1 MTDKVS
7 RSLKIDR
14 HMDEMLQRICE
25 ARGVT
30 CNSWLLNVVGDAI
43 YRANSTE
50 RMEKA
55 TVEATQAAMNT
66 MIELL
71 GGSEKN
77 D

>member
-14 HMDEMLQRICE
+14 HMDEMLQRICD

-43 YRANSTE
+43 YKANAQE

-55 TVEATQAAMNT
+55 TVDATQAAMKT
-66 MIELL
+66 MIDLMS
-71 GGSEKN
+71 GVIK
-77 D
+77 DD

>member
-14 HMDEMLQRICE
+14 QMDEKLQRICE
-25 ARGVT
+25 LRGVT

-43 YRANSTE
+43 YKANAQE

-66 MIELL
+66 MIDLMK
-71 GGSEKN
+71 GS
-77 D
+77 

>member
-43 YRANSTE
+43 YKANSTE